1 LAALLKPA
9 PEELLMLWPVDPAV
23 GNIRNNR
30 PELLEPLEGHA
41 PVTA

>member
-1 LAALLKPA
+1 
-9 PEELLMLWPVDPAV
+9 VDQAV

-30 PELLEPLEGHA
+30 PELLEPLEGHE